1 MNRRTILKA
10 AAVASFAL
18 MPFAA
23 TASSVEYAPGL
34 VKERLAA
41 GETVFAVF
49 RADWC
54 STCAAQER
62 VIDSLKLSNAAYG
75 DNITFV
81 NVDWD
86 AYGQADL
93 AKELRVPRRS
103 TLVVLRG
110 DQEIGRLVADTRPDA
125 IRALMDNA
133 LTR

>member
-10 AAVASFAL
+10 AALASFAL

-23 TASSVEYAPGL
+23 MASSVEYTPGL

-41 GETVFAVF
+41 GETVFAIF

-62 VIDSLKLSNAAYG
+62 AIDALKQSNAAYG

-86 AYGQADL
+86 TYGRSAL
-93 AKELRVPRRS
+93 AQELRIPRRS

-110 DQEIGRLVADTRPDA
+110 QQEVGRLVADTRSA
-125 IRALMDNA
+125 SIRALMDTA
-133 LTR
+133 LSR